1 MRKAQLQHIWLEGT
15 EDRLGLLENLNI
27 KEGAAHSLGEETALA
42 SHRRKVKKGHRDSQA
57 HAGHQGRASRK
68 RNCET
73 VIVGSSH
80 KLFSHWIYR

>member
-1 MRKAQLQHIWLEGT
+1 M
-15 EDRLGLLENLNI
+15 